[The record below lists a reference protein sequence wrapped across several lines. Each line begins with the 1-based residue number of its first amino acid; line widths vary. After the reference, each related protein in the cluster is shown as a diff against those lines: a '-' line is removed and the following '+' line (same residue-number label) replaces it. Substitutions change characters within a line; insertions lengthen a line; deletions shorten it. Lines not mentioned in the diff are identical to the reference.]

1 MAAVAEG
8 GHETLDGGGDGV
20 VKAPCDGGS
29 WRGDVP
35 MWTQDGRRGGGE
47 RRTVGVGVV
56 EAIWGGGRWI
66 RRRATYAVCIRTP
79 RQGHDL
85 ARPQIRPR
93 QQGDDLGRQ
102 RIQPAARRKRHDRRR
117 CRLEK
122 NGGRRRFVGGGGGGG
137 GAQLRK
143 ASKACVQQRRLRAR
157 GGEEGKHKVRV

>member
-1 MAAVAEG
+1 MENGEPWTAAVAG

-66 RRRATYAVCIRTP
+66 RRRATYAVCASERRGKATTLL
-79 RQGHDL
+79 GHKSDRDNRVTTL
-85 ARPQIRPR
+85 VGNESNQPPDARGTTGGGAAWRR
-93 QQGDDLGRQ
+93 MGGGDDLW
-102 RIQPAARRKRHDRRR
+102 AA
-117 CRLEK
+117 E
-122 NGGRRRFVGGGGGGG
+122 
-137 GAQLRK
+137 A
-143 ASKACVQQRRLRAR
+143 A
-157 GGEEGKHKVRV
+157 GEVRS